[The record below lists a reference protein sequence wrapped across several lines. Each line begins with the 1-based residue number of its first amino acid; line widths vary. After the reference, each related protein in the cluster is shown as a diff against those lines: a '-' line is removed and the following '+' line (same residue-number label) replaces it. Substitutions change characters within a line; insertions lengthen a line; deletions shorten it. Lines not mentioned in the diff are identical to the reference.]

1 MYESL
6 DELMGRRLVMLS
18 SRLFRLS
25 CLVRQRRRTSRLG
38 GLRYVMLDL
47 TSQCLDIS
55 S

>member
-25 CLVRQRRRTSRLG
+25 CLGRERRRTRRQRG
-38 GLRYVMLDL
+38 PR
-47 TSQCLDIS
+47 
-55 S
+55 